1 MRSIIN
7 LNPFNSFEISLI
19 VTSVVWAL
27 LILFILG
34 ESEAPMRSGDG
45 VIYNRMALNL
55 INYQTI
61 SFSQD
66 FPIEPT
72 LARYPGYPI
81 FLALIYLISKNSI
94 SAVPFVQY
102 LLLGLTA
109 IAVYRLVRKRIN
121 EFTAKT
127 SAIFCITYFPF
138 LLFCSFHLTEILTTF
153 IFLMVLL
160 GLEKLKQTPNK
171 LFGYL
176 IIGLILGALTMIRPT
191 FSLIVFPIIIGL
203 AFERK
208 FYGSLAHF
216 WQTLLIAIFIL
227 IGFSVFLSPWLIRN
241 QLLSHQLLLG
251 AGSSESIYWSVR
263 QYKGTT
269 NYDFTNGQWETVYSP
284 KKEEIAAKVDDKI
297 EQLQNLSLEEKKNPN
312 SITKELLKAEMWE
325 NALGEELKQLTL
337 GEFLANIPKR
347 VFHLW
352 GMIPPAEYYFTS
364 FTINHRI
371 PKLQVWILFLLSISG
386 LLLKKRDLLKDW
398 TLWILPLYITFVHL
412 IFHVEARYSVPA
424 HPFILTYS
432 AVGLNG
438 IFSLIKERFNN

>member
-1 MRSIIN
+1 MII
-7 LNPFNSFEISLI
+7 
-19 VTSVVWAL
+19 
-27 LILFILG
+27 
-34 ESEAPMRSGDG
+34 
-45 VIYNRMALNL
+45 
-55 INYQTI
+55 
-61 SFSQD
+61 
-66 FPIEPT
+66 
-72 LARYPGYPI
+72 
-81 FLALIYLISKNSI
+81 
-94 SAVPFVQY
+94 
-102 LLLGLTA
+102 
-109 IAVYRLVRKRIN
+109 
-121 EFTAKT
+121 
-127 SAIFCITYFPF
+127 
-138 LLFCSFHLTEILTTF
+138 
-153 IFLMVLL
+153 L

-176 IIGLILGALTMIRPT
+176 IIGLILGALTMIRPS

-203 AFERK
+203 TFERK
-208 FYGSLAHF
+208 FYVSLAHF

-251 AGSSESIYWSVR
+251 SGGSESIYWSVR

-297 EQLQNLSLEEKKNPN
+297 EQLQNSTLEEKKSPNP
-312 SITKELLKAEMWE
+312 ITKELMKAEMWE

-337 GEFLANIPKR
+337 GEVLANIPNR

-352 GMIPPAEYYFTS
+352 GMIPPDYHFTS
-364 FTINHRI
+364 FTINCRI
-371 PKLQVWILFLLSISG
+371 PKLQVWIMSLLSISG
-386 LLLKKRDLLKDW
+386 LILKKRDLLKDW

-424 HPFILTYS
+424 YPFMLIYS
-432 AVGLNG
+432 AVGLIG

>member
-1 MRSIIN
+1 
-7 LNPFNSFEISLI
+7 
-19 VTSVVWAL
+19 
-27 LILFILG
+27 
-34 ESEAPMRSGDG
+34 
-45 VIYNRMALNL
+45 MALNL

-61 SFSQD
+61 SISQD

-81 FLALIYLISKNSI
+81 FLALIYLISRNSI

-121 EFTAKT
+121 ESTAKI

-138 LLFCSFHLTEILTTF
+138 LLFCSFHLTEILTTLT
-153 IFLMVLL
+153 FLMVLL
-160 GLEKLKQTPNK
+160 GLEKLKQTPNE

-208 FYGSLAHF
+208 FYGSLANF
-216 WQTLLIAIFIL
+216 RQTLLITIFIF

-241 QLLSHQLLLG
+241 YLLSHQLLLG
-251 AGSSESIYWSVR
+251 TGSSESIYWSVR

-297 EQLQNLSLEEKKNPN
+297 EKLQNSTLEEKKRPN
-312 SITKELLKAEMWE
+312 SITKELLKVEIWE

-352 GMIPPAEYYFTS
+352 GMIPPDYHFMS
-364 FTINHRI
+364 FTINYRI
-371 PKLQVWILFLLSISG
+371 PKLQVWIMSLLSISG

-424 HPFILTYS
+424 RPFMLIYS
-432 AVGLNG
+432 AVGLIG